1 MLDAHKSNNLE
12 ASNSRLVVKHNDFLQ
27 SRQEE
32 AAKINM
38 SWMTYVLCNALFT
51 LTGRL
56 KDMGE
61 TLMHVLNAHVCAPI
75 ISCWTITSVRYFLA
89 EPSKVFQWSRN

>member
-1 MLDAHKSNNLE
+1 MVDAHNYNNLE
-12 ASNSRLVVKHNDFLQ
+12 AKNSRLVIKHDDFLQ

-38 SWMTYVLCNALFT
+38 RWMTYVLSNALCT
-51 LTGRL
+51 LEGRL

-61 TLMHVLNAHVCAPI
+61 TLMHVLNAYICAPI
-75 ISCWTITSVRYFLA
+75 ISC
-89 EPSKVFQWSRN
+89 

>member
-1 MLDAHKSNNLE
+1 
-12 ASNSRLVVKHNDFLQ
+12 
-27 SRQEE
+27 
-32 AAKINM
+32 M

-75 ISCWTITSVRYFLA
+75 ISC
-89 EPSKVFQWSRN
+89 